1 MGLPSEET
9 IPEVTQHTIV
19 EAWVAASSSSVACT
33 RTSNSPVNGF
43 TSEECADI
51 LEQELDNLCGE
62 RSPKIRSP
70 QRVQG
75 KLSGESDPER
85 NLKVDIDVGT
95 RDSETLAVDR
105 KVDEEQERW
114 TLLDCCF
121 GVPLFDAEA
130 NSQICDAI
138 ISTGLW
144 RRESLEKLTASSR
157 RLCLR
162 LLDFIGRN
170 QVIDLCI
177 FVPFV
182 CQDYIR
188 VAYQMGKIVRI
199 SCTNGPLVESLQC
212 SYVLPLALPL
222 FVHLLVCMCI

>member
-1 MGLPSEET
+1 MVNLSTNRSNGPNIVGLPSEDV
-9 IPEVTQHTIV
+9 IPEATQQTVDQASIV
-19 EAWVAASSSSVACT
+19 EAWVAASSRPVAGT

-62 RSPKIRSP
+62 RSPKVKSP
-70 QRVQG
+70 QYVHR
-75 KLSGESDPER
+75 KLYGETDAER
-85 NLKVDIDVGT
+85 NLKVDVDVGT
-95 RDSETLAVDR
+95 RGSKMLGVDR
-105 KVDEEQERW
+105 KLEDEQEQW

-130 NSQICDAI
+130 NSQICEAI
-138 ISTGLW
+138 VSTELW

-170 QVIDLCI
+170 QVISLSI
-177 FVPFV
+177 FIPFI
-182 CQDYIR
+182 CKLHI
-188 VAYQMGKIVRI
+188 
-199 SCTNGPLVESLQC
+199 
-212 SYVLPLALPL
+212 
-222 FVHLLVCMCI
+222 